1 VQQTGIKYSA
11 VDKAMATMRA
21 TPATLTYALKAR
33 GDESNIA
40 WFGGVDLR
48 PHEKELAMTI
58 EIKRGGESTG
68 YWSED
73 GWDVEVLHNTPG
85 KNIEIRFSIAS
96 KGGGTTNV
104 IVCVNSDS
112 FGQITNAMMK
122 ADTDR
127 ATKAFESAMRA
138 GH

>member
-1 VQQTGIKYSA
+1 MAAVEAVVASASDGPSMASMMTERGAVAVLPQVISRWFRQTDS
-11 VDKAMATMRA
+11 
-21 TPATLTYALKAR
+21 
-33 GDESNIA
+33 
-40 WFGGVDLR
+40 R
-48 PHEKELAMTI
+48 PQEKERAMTI

-68 YWSED
+68 YWSDD

-122 ADTDR
+122 ADADR
-127 ATKAFESAMRA
+127 AIKAFESAMRA